1 MIKMKK
7 NNIKIHDTFAE
18 AFPMKATRL
27 IITANSKKWAIEAAK
42 SFTGFATSVIACGCE
57 AGVEAIIDSKLS
69 PDGRPGVSILVFSM
83 SEKELT
89 KQIINRAGQCI
100 MTTPTSALYAGNISE
115 KKISLGKALRYF
127 GDGFQISK
135 LIDGKR
141 IWRIPVMDGEFVCE
155 EFAYQMKA
163 IGGGN
168 FLIIGSSIDKLL
180 KVVENSVSAMRKLK
194 NIILPFPGG
203 IVRSGS
209 KVGSKYKNLIASTN
223 FEYCPNLRGLV
234 KSKLDEKSNYVLEVV
249 IDGLTE
255 EDIKKAMSVGI
266 KDIIDSG
273 EKTIISISA
282 GNYGG
287 NLGPHLFNLR
297 EIINL

>member
-89 KQIINRAGQCI
+89 KQIINRAGQCV

-115 KKISLGKALRYF
+115 KNKFRKGPKIFWRWISNFKVNRWETNMEDSC
-127 GDGFQISK
+127 DG
-135 LIDGKR
+135 
-141 IWRIPVMDGEFVCE
+141 WR
-155 EFAYQMKA
+155 
-163 IGGGN
+163 
-168 FLIIGSSIDKLL
+168 
-180 KVVENSVSAMRKLK
+180 
-194 NIILPFPGG
+194 
-203 IVRSGS
+203 VR
-209 KVGSKYKNLIASTN
+209 V
-223 FEYCPNLRGLV
+223 
-234 KSKLDEKSNYVLEVV
+234 
-249 IDGLTE
+249 
-255 EDIKKAMSVGI
+255 
-266 KDIIDSG
+266 
-273 EKTIISISA
+273 
-282 GNYGG
+282 
-287 NLGPHLFNLR
+287 
-297 EIINL
+297 